1 MPKQDL
7 LNENITVDISPKE
20 KNFEFDLT
28 KYNLIIPDN
37 GFWLGVESVGYTNKS
52 GIYIPIRNYEFGKFT
67 FKDSKKFKLKSIG
80 RITPTYRYINT
91 LPKRSAVSSWAG
103 EWKHEKLYEKLTFM
117 FGAEIETFK

>member
-1 MPKQDL
+1 LPKQDL

-103 EWKHEKLYEKLTFM
+103 EWKHEKLYEKLTFT